1 MRDFTEAQ
9 ISKFRP
15 NGTALDTVNFC
26 LKHLFE
32 DKNHLLTHG
41 VVYGLTFE
49 ELLGALLLA
58 RDGLSREGE

>member
-1 MRDFTEAQ
+1 MRDYTEAE

-58 RDGLSREGE
+58 RDELSREGE